1 LVDVQIIVLTE
12 TAKKETLAEHDA
24 QFKPPARRCKLS
36 RPDRP
41 TSPFCVGVRPAVA
54 PAVPSATRH
63 TATLNALVGRSGRL
77 NSHCHTRHDKTVLSV
92 SCLVCQCE
100 LDDCSER
107 VQNVFK
113 FSVGVSLELS
123 GIQFTPPKRTRHRQE
138 QFCRVWRDDANIF
151 PARRY
156 ASANTSWPRVR
167 DRVCVRDVCHKSEF
181 HRNG

>member
-1 LVDVQIIVLTE
+1 MVDVQIIVLTE

-41 TSPFCVGVRPAVA
+41 TSPFC
-54 PAVPSATRH
+54 ATRH

-77 NSHCHTRHDKTVLSV
+77 NSHRHTRHDKTVLSV

-156 ASANTSWPRVR
+156 ASADTSWPRVR
-167 DRVCVRDVCHKSEF
+167 VRVCVRDVCHKSEF